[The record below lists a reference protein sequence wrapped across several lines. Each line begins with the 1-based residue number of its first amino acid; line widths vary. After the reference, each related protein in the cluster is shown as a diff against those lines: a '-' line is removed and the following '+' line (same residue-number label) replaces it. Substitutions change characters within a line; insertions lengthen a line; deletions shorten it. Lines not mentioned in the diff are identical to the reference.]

1 MFIRMPFAYK
11 LSLGEKKLKGQ
22 RRVIR
27 RLFVSLHPNLNT
39 YDKSIADIF
48 VFAKI
53 DGRKIG

>member
-1 MFIRMPFAYK
+1 MPFAYK